1 MTKYT
6 IPALL
11 EESFRKFAHQPA
23 LTFAGESAIS
33 YGQLKEQAGEVAG
46 FLLAC
51 GIAKGDK
58 VAILSSN
65 MPNWGVAFIGIQLSG
80 AVAVPILPDF
90 HSAEI
95 RSIVEHSGAKI
106 LFVSENLYYKVEKE
120 HFPGIKKMILTDRM
134 AVIPEG
140 TTFRKLSSLEPFYGM
155 VPEWETLPEVEES
168 DLASIIYTSGTT
180 GTSKG
185 VMLTQKN
192 ISWNAMQSFTIE
204 PLYSSDRFLSIL
216 PLSHT
221 YENTLGFLFPLFY
234 GASVHYLRKPP
245 VASVLIPALQ
255 QVKPTKVLSVPLVI
269 EKIFKG
275 KIYPEFQKSRVTR
288 VLYKIPPMRKLLH
301 RIAGRKLLKTFGGE
315 ITFFGVGGS
324 KLDSK
329 VERFLKEARFPYA
342 IGYGLTETSPL
353 LAGTSPRTPRI
364 GSTGPVLKGVKLRLA
379 DADPVTGEGEIQ
391 AYGPNVM
398 TGYYMNREL
407 TAQAF
412 TPDGWFRTGD
422 LGSFDKDGFLRIKGR
437 IKNMIVGASG
447 ENIYPEEIE
456 SLINRMRY
464 VIESLVVEKKGKLV
478 ALIHLNMEEIEHQY
492 QSFRHDASLFAEK
505 ISHRKDEILREIHE
519 KINTQVN
526 KFSRIQQV
534 LFQKDPFEK
543 TPTQKIKRFL
553 YTKKSF

>member
-1 MTKYT
+1 
-6 IPALL
+6 
-11 EESFRKFAHQPA
+11 
-23 LTFAGESAIS
+23 
-33 YGQLKEQAGEVAG
+33 
-46 FLLAC
+46 
-51 GIAKGDK
+51 
-58 VAILSSN
+58 
-65 MPNWGVAFIGIQLSG
+65 
-80 AVAVPILPDF
+80 
-90 HSAEI
+90 
-95 RSIVEHSGAKI
+95 
-106 LFVSENLYYKVEKE
+106 
-120 HFPGIKKMILTDRM
+120 
-134 AVIPEG
+134 
-140 TTFRKLSSLEPFYGM
+140 
-155 VPEWETLPEVEES
+155 
-168 DLASIIYTSGTT
+168 
-180 GTSKG
+180 
-185 VMLTQKN
+185 
-192 ISWNAMQSFTIE
+192 
-204 PLYSSDRFLSIL
+204 
-216 PLSHT
+216 
-221 YENTLGFLFPLFY
+221 
-234 GASVHYLRKPP
+234 
-245 VASVLIPALQ
+245 
-255 QVKPTKVLSVPLVI
+255 
-269 EKIFKG
+269 
-275 KIYPEFQKSRVTR
+275 
-288 VLYKIPPMRKLLH
+288 
-301 RIAGRKLLKTFGGE
+301 
-315 ITFFGVGGS
+315 
-324 KLDSK
+324 
-329 VERFLKEARFPYA
+329 LKEARFPYA
-342 IGYGLTETSPL
+342 IGYGLTEPSPL

>member
-1 MTKYT
+1 MIKYT

-11 EESFRKFAHQPA
+11 EESFRKFSDQPA
-23 LTFAGESAIS
+23 LSFAGEIPVL
-33 YGQLKEQAGEVAG
+33 YGQLKEQAGRVAG
-46 FLLAC
+46 FLLAN

-58 VAILSSN
+58 VAVLSTN

-80 AVAVPILPDF
+80 AVAVPVLPDF

-95 RSIVEHSGAKI
+95 RSILEHSGAKI

-120 HFPGIKKMILTDRM
+120 HLPGIGKMVLTDRM

-140 TTFRKLSSLEPFYGM
+140 TTVSELDSLVAITAVM
-155 VPEWETLPEVEES
+155 PEWETLPRVEEN

-192 ISWNAMQSFTIE
+192 ISWNAMQSFSIE
-204 PLYSSDRFLSIL
+204 PLYPADRFLSIL

-234 GASVHYLRKPP
+234 GASVYYLRKPP

-275 KIYPEFQKSRVTR
+275 KIYPEFQKSPVTR
-288 VLYKIPPMRKLLH
+288 FLYKIPPMRKLLH

-324 KLDSK
+324 KLDGT

-391 AYGPNVM
+391 AFGPNVM
-398 TGYYMNREL
+398 SGYYMNPEL

-505 ISHRKDEILREIHE
+505 ISHRKDEILREILNNV
-519 KINTQVN
+519 NTQVN

-534 LFQKDPFEK
+534 LFHKDPFEK

-553 YTKKSF
+553 YTKKSL